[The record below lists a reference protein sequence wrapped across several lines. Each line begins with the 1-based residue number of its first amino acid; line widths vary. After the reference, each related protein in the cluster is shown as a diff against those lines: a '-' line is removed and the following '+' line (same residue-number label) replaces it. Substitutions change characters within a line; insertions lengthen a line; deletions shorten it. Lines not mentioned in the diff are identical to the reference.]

1 MKSRRT
7 SSRIHL
13 VGAGGAGMLPL
24 AIILKQ
30 AGNSVSGE
38 DDALTPTAWKYLDKH
53 NIKVATLE
61 SLEDSEAVET
71 VVRSSAINDRHPSIV
86 EAKNLGCRILARG
99 EQLAELVEDKRL
111 IAVAGSHGKTSTCGI
126 LIDLLEEFE
135 VYPSYAI
142 GGLFSNGKD
151 PGCWNDSDW
160 AVVEVDE
167 SDGTIESFNPDVSII
182 LNINHDHH
190 AYYRHFDDYL
200 ASFSRL
206 FDRTKNKVVLP
217 ASIREVFREKV
228 DRDKIIWADE
238 EELPTIQSN
247 QIGAYSRRNQRAA
260 LAGLGA
266 AGIRIPEKLEMGFT
280 AIARRQ
286 SILYRSPE
294 VIVFEDYAHH
304 PAEIR
309 AFREALEEAFSGP
322 LSVVF
327 QPHRYSRTLNLKSEL
342 AEELAKFN
350 STSLLDVYSAAEP
363 KIDGGTGRDLFEC
376 LGRKSENCRYVESKK
391 DLIKILN
398 PKLGNEKIQ
407 NIVFLGAGET
417 DILAEKFVEDLK
429 QNEPV
434 WGGLFE
440 SLAPIASSDLLL
452 RRNEPL
458 LKKTTLR
465 VGGVAEMYMEPTSE
479 QELVAALTYCFENR
493 IPVFPLGRGSN
504 LIVPDEGVRG
514 LVIRLTGPNWK
525 RFERTSEDSIRVG
538 AGLRIKE
545 LCGLACRHGLE
556 GFEFL
561 EGIPGSVGGSL
572 RMNAGAM
579 GGWIFDLVRRVRFA
593 KLDGSIIEAGV
604 EELTVGYRHCRELE
618 NAIAIDV
625 VMKPK
630 SSGQNVLDLRRAIDV
645 YQSKRKESQPR
656 EPSAGCIFKNPE
668 GDSAGRIIEEL
679 GLKGTAIG
687 GAEISRVH
695 GNFIVNRGGASSD
708 DVIELVKLVRREAL
722 AKRRVELQPEALL
735 YGNSWEE
742 ALR

>member
-1 MKSRRT
+1 
-7 SSRIHL
+7 
-13 VGAGGAGMLPL
+13 MLPL

>member
-1 MKSRRT
+1 
-7 SSRIHL
+7 
-13 VGAGGAGMLPL
+13 
-24 AIILKQ
+24 
-30 AGNSVSGE
+30 
-38 DDALTPTAWKYLDKH
+38 
-53 NIKVATLE
+53 
-61 SLEDSEAVET
+61 
-71 VVRSSAINDRHPSIV
+71 
-86 EAKNLGCRILARG
+86 
-99 EQLAELVEDKRL
+99 
-111 IAVAGSHGKTSTCGI
+111 
-126 LIDLLEEFE
+126 
-135 VYPSYAI
+135 
-142 GGLFSNGKD
+142 
-151 PGCWNDSDW
+151 
-160 AVVEVDE
+160 
-167 SDGTIESFNPDVSII
+167 
-182 LNINHDHH
+182 
-190 AYYRHFDDYL
+190 
-200 ASFSRL
+200 
-206 FDRTKNKVVLP
+206 
-217 ASIREVFREKV
+217 
-228 DRDKIIWADE
+228 
-238 EELPTIQSN
+238 
-247 QIGAYSRRNQRAA
+247 
-260 LAGLGA
+260 
-266 AGIRIPEKLEMGFT
+266 
-280 AIARRQ
+280 
-286 SILYRSPE
+286 
-294 VIVFEDYAHH
+294 
-304 PAEIR
+304 
-309 AFREALEEAFSGP
+309 
-322 LSVVF
+322 
-327 QPHRYSRTLNLKSEL
+327 
-342 AEELAKFN
+342 
-350 STSLLDVYSAAEP
+350 
-363 KIDGGTGRDLFEC
+363 
-376 LGRKSENCRYVESKK
+376 
-391 DLIKILN
+391 
-398 PKLGNEKIQ
+398 
-407 NIVFLGAGET
+407 
-417 DILAEKFVEDLK
+417 
-429 QNEPV
+429 
-434 WGGLFE
+434 
-440 SLAPIASSDLLL
+440 
-452 RRNEPL
+452 
-458 LKKTTLR
+458 
-465 VGGVAEMYMEPTSE
+465 
-479 QELVAALTYCFENR
+479 
-493 IPVFPLGRGSN
+493 
-504 LIVPDEGVRG
+504 

>member
-1 MKSRRT
+1 
-7 SSRIHL
+7 
-13 VGAGGAGMLPL
+13 MLPL

-350 STSLLDVYSAAEP
+350 STCLLDVYSAAEP

-604 EELTVGYRHCRELE
+604 EELTVGYRHCRDLE